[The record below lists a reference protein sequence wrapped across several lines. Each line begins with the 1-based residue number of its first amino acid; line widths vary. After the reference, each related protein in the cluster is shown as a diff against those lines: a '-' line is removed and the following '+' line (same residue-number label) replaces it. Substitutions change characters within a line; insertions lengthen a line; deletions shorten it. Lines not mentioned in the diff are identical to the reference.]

1 MNKKSKQTLVVKKLI
16 RAERAK
22 VFAAWTEPELMR
34 RWFFPEGMSLV
45 SSESDVRVGGRFRA
59 AMSDG
64 SNTHTVTGTYREIV
78 AGERLAFT
86 HTWEERDPVE
96 TLVTVEFMDQDGGT
110 LVTLS
115 HEGLPSESSRLGH
128 EGGWLGAL
136 ANLSK
141 FLKGELEAVS

>member
-1 MNKKSKQTLVVKKLI
+1 MKSEHTLVVKKLI

-45 SSESDVRVGGRFRA
+45 STESDVRVGGRFRA

-64 SNTHTVTGTYREIV
+64 ANTYTVNGSYREITP
-78 AGERLAFT
+78 GKRLVFT

-96 TLVTVEFMDQDGGT
+96 TLVTVEFTDQDGGT
-110 LVTLS
+110 LVTLT
-115 HEGLPSESSRLGH
+115 HEGLRSESSRQGH
-128 EGGWLGAL
+128 EGGWLGTL
-136 ANLSK
+136 ENLGK
-141 FLKGELEAVS
+141 FLNGELGGES

>member
-1 MNKKSKQTLVVKKLI
+1 MNKKSKHTLVVKKLI

-59 AMSDG
+59 ALSDG

-78 AGERLAFT
+78 VGEKLAFT

-96 TLVTVEFMDQDGGT
+96 DSGYRRV
-110 LVTLS
+110 
-115 HEGLPSESSRLGH
+115 HRSRRRYAGH
-128 EGGWLGAL
+128 AQ
-136 ANLSK
+136 SRRITQ
-141 FLKGELEAVS
+141 